1 MDGVRKLHVYTGD
14 GKGKTTAAMGLA
26 LRCLGHGRRVL
37 IAQFLKDG
45 RSGELASLARLPGA
59 VVWKGAPVSKF
70 TFRMTPGE
78 RARTAAEQTEQ
89 ARRLTAE
96 IGRCGFDM
104 VVLDE
109 LGEAVHLGLVED
121 AVARE
126 LIDAAL
132 SVAETVATG
141 RDVPDWMLARAD
153 YVSRIAAERHPY
165 QTEGLR
171 ARQGVE
177 W

>member
-1 MDGVRKLHVYTGD
+1 MGASRKMHVYTGD

-45 RSGELASLARLPGA
+45 RSGELVALAHLPGA
-59 VVWKGAPVSKF
+59 MVWKGAPVTKF
-70 TFRMTPGE
+70 TFRMSPGE
-78 RARTAAEQTEQ
+78 RAQTAAEQTDQ
-89 ARRLTAE
+89 ARQLTTE
-96 IGRCGFDM
+96 IERSRPDM

-121 AVARE
+121 AAARR
-126 LIDAAL
+126 LIDAAMA
-132 SVAETVATG
+132 VAETVVTG
-141 RDVPDWMLARAD
+141 RDVPEWMLARAD